1 MTMIGRR
8 RNTQTNNNSN
18 RKKPKKTIDLGYYNE
33 EDDDNDEIIDSDLEE
48 EEYMQG
54 DESSSSSDEETA
66 EAKKVRLAKA
76 YLKKLEAA
84 DEDSSSEEEEE
95 DDDDHD
101 DHDRISNRLQRERLK
116 REGTLERMLAK
127 SVAADVAAI
136 YQTSTKDE
144 NDAYT
149 RYFKGHDKTVTS
161 VALQQSTGERA
172 LSGSKDG
179 SVILWD
185 IENQA
190 RIQYL
195 IDQPQKQ
202 DRTNGNQILSLAM
215 SDDGHYAAVGKHDAT
230 VAIFDLRAS
239 NTEAVT
245 TFQGHKGPVTCLAF
259 RMQSHQL
266 FSGSDDRC
274 IRHYS
279 LDDMAYMET
288 LYGHQAGVTD
298 IDCYR
303 KERPISV
310 GRDRTAR
317 AWKLAEDTHLI
328 FRGGSQVSSAD
339 CLSVI
344 KDDWFVSGH
353 DDGSLHLWLTD
364 KKKAVASLAH
374 THGSCSAVGRGITAL
389 ACLKGSD
396 LVMSGSC
403 DSRLRLWEVRTGL
416 TLQERGIELIG
427 EIPIPGYINDI
438 AVGPRG
444 KFCVVAV
451 GQEPSLGRWNRVA
464 KAKNRFGIVQL
475 RHNDAKDDDSAIEE
489 EMEGNENSEDE
500 RGSDSSDGESGE
512 SINY

>member
-1 MTMIGRR
+1 MIRR
-8 RNTQTNNNSN
+8 RKNPKSNNSSSNDN
-18 RKKPKKTIDLGYYNE
+18 RKKPKKTIDLGYYDE
-33 EDDDNDEIIDSDLEE
+33 EDDESIDSDLEE
-48 EEYMQG
+48 EGNIHDG
-54 DESSSSSDEETA
+54 DDDSSSEEETA
-66 EAKKVRLAKA
+66 EVKKVRLAKA

-84 DEDSSSEEEEE
+84 DKESSSEEEEE
-95 DDDDHD
+95 EDD

-116 REGTLERMLAK
+116 REGTLERMVAK
-127 SVAADVAAI
+127 SVANDVGAM
-136 YQTSTKDE
+136 YQSSTTEGDSY
-144 NDAYT
+144 A
-149 RYFKGHDKTVTS
+149 RYFKGHDLTVTC

-179 SVILWD
+179 SVIVWD

-190 RIQYL
+190 RIEYL
-195 IDQPQKQ
+195 IKQPQKK
-202 DRTNGNQILSLAM
+202 DRNNGNKILSLAM
-215 SDDGHYAAVGKHDAT
+215 SDDGHYAAVGKQDASVT
-230 VAIFDLRAS
+230 IYDVRAS
-239 NTEAVT
+239 NTKAT

-288 LYGHQAGVTD
+288 LYGHQAGVAD

-339 CLSVI
+339 RISVI

-364 KKKAVASLAH
+364 KKKAVASLTQ
-374 THGSCSAVGRGITAL
+374 THGSCSTVGRGITAL

-396 LVMSGSC
+396 LVVSGSY
-403 DSRLRLWEVRTGL
+403 DSRLRLWEARTGL
-416 TLQERGIELIG
+416 TMHDRGIEPIG
-427 EIPIPGYINDI
+427 EIPVPGYINDI
-438 AVGPRG
+438 AVGPRA

-475 RHNDAKDDDSAIEE
+475 RKHDGTGNSSDVDEG
-489 EMEGNENSEDE
+489 MEVNESGGGSENAQD
-500 RGSDSSDGESGE
+500 SDSSNEDSDE
-512 SINY
+512 